1 MNCLVIPTY
10 PPHFLYVKKLL
21 ESIDNYNLDT
31 NKTNIYITI
40 NKIDN
45 IQLSNTILNNF

>member
-1 MNCLVIPTY
+1 MNNTYIYMYINCLVIPTY

-31 NKTNIYITI
+31 NKTNIYI
-40 NKIDN
+40 
-45 IQLSNTILNNF
+45 